1 MHEKWLAGPVDRN
14 WDLIVSY
21 FGDDPDR
28 YRVPD
33 VVRIDAKGPK
43 WPPLGRLIAS
53 LATLIDQYD
62 YIWLPDDD
70 IDADTAAVNLMF
82 DYCAEYQLSLA
93 QPALTPDSSIV
104 HPITRL
110 DARYTLR
117 FTNFA
122 EVMAPCL
129 SREFLRRTLGE
140 FTETQSGW
148 GMDYVWTSMLG
159 EGDTAI
165 LDAVPMRHSR
175 AQGSGPLYEAVR
187 EAGVE
192 DPREEYDAYMTR
204 KGLVRQQQ
212 VVYRGIPAG
221 FPEPASLVRR
231 RLTWQAPSRAVLD
244 PARCVVLV
252 PVADKIEPDCARGLF
267 ELERQGYTVWR
278 LYGASA
284 IDQARSQMATDAL
297 AAGFEE
303 LMWIDADIDFPP
315 DAVNRLRALDLPVV
329 CGVYA
334 KKGRRELVVHFL
346 PGTEQLVFGGA
357 GGVLEIKYAATGF
370 LLTKRSVY
378 EKIQA
383 AEQLPICNRQ
393 FGTPTVPYF
402 LPMVVDDGEN
412 PWYLGEDF
420 AFCERA
426 RRNGFP
432 IMADTRIRLGHIG
445 RNSYSWEEAGTDAPR
460 YHTYTYHL
468 HPPKQEQAEPENAA
482 PPAEKVALP
491 PIPDSPTPEDL
502 IGPDS
507 TPKDA
512 AAQDDSES
520 PTPIESDTDTPP
532 DTDAPDTVT
541 DPEAAPD
548 WALPRPDDAQPVSG
562 RKS

>member
-33 VVRIDAKGPK
+33 VVRVDAKGPK
-43 WPPLGRLIAS
+43 WPPLGQLIQN
-53 LATLIDQYD
+53 LATLVGQYD
-62 YIWLPDDD
+62 YVWLPDDD

-110 DARYTLR
+110 DPRYTLR
-117 FTNFA
+117 YTNFA

-129 SREFLRRTLGE
+129 SRDFLRRAAAE
-140 FTETQSGW
+140 FGETQSGW
-148 GMDYVWTSMLG
+148 GMDYVWTTMLG
-159 EGDTAI
+159 EGDIAI

-175 AQGSGPLYEAVR
+175 AQGSGPLYAAVR

-192 DPREEYDAYMTR
+192 DPRQEYEAYMAR
-204 KGLVRQQQ
+204 KGVVRQQQ
-212 VVYRGIPAG
+212 VMYRGIPVG
-221 FPEPASLVRR
+221 FPEPPGLTAR
-231 RLTWQAPSRAVLD
+231 RLAWQAPSPEALD
-244 PARCVVLV
+244 PKRCVVLV

-303 LMWIDADIDFPP
+303 LMWIDADIDFPV

-334 KKGRRELVVHFL
+334 KKGRRELVVHFER
-346 PGTEQLVFGGA
+346 GTDQLVFGEG

-370 LLTKRSVY
+370 LLTKRCVY
-378 EKIQA
+378 EKIEA
-383 AEQLPICNRQ
+383 AEQLPTCNRQ

-426 RRNGFP
+426 RRNGFA

-445 RNSYSWEEAGTDAPR
+445 RNSYSWEEAGTDSPR
-460 YHTYTYHL
+460 YSTYTYHL
-468 HPPKQEQAEPENAA
+468 HPPKEPDAEQ
-482 PPAEKVALP
+482 V
-491 PIPDSPTPEDL
+491 
-502 IGPDS
+502 
-507 TPKDA
+507 
-512 AAQDDSES
+512 
-520 PTPIESDTDTPP
+520 
-532 DTDAPDTVT
+532 
-541 DPEAAPD
+541 EAAPD
-548 WALPRPDDAQPVSG
+548 ERDDAAARPEPDGALPVSG
-562 RKS
+562 PNS

>member
-1 MHEKWLAGPVDRN
+1 MRRNLVIVRAGDTSMHEKWLAGPVDRN

-33 VVRIDAKGPK
+33 VVRVDAKGPK
-43 WPPLGRLIAS
+43 WPPLGQLIQN
-53 LATLIDQYD
+53 LATLVDQYD

-70 IDADTAAVNLMF
+70 IDADTASVNLMF
-82 DYCAEYQLSLA
+82 DYCAEYKLSLA

-110 DARYTLR
+110 DPRYTLR
-117 FTNFA
+117 YTNFA

-129 SREFLRRTLGE
+129 SGDFLRRTVAE
-140 FTETQSGW
+140 FGETQSGW

-159 EGDTAI
+159 EGDIAI

-175 AQGSGPLYEAVR
+175 AQGSGPLYAAVR

-192 DPREEYDAYMTR
+192 DPRQEYEAYMAR
-204 KGLVRQQQ
+204 KGIFRQPQ
-212 VVYRGIPAG
+212 VMYRGIPAG
-221 FPEPASLVRR
+221 FPEPASLTRR
-231 RLTWQAPSRAVLD
+231 RLMWQAPSREVLD
-244 PARCVVLV
+244 PGRCVVLV

-303 LMWIDADIDFPP
+303 LMWIDADIDFPA

-334 KKGRRELVVHFL
+334 KKGRRELVVHFE
-346 PGTEQLVFGGA
+346 PGTEQLVFGQG

-383 AEQLPICNRQ
+383 AEQLPTCNRQ

-402 LPMVVDDGEN
+402 LPMVIDDGEN

-426 RRNGFP
+426 RRNGFA

-445 RNSYSWEEAGTDAPR
+445 RNSYSWEEAGTDSPR
-460 YHTYTYHL
+460 YATYTYHL
-468 HPPKQEQAEPENAA
+468 HPPKDATAEPEPQPEAPAAGADASATAA
-482 PPAEKVALP
+482 PAWA
-491 PIPDSPTPEDL
+491 SPGQEEP
-502 IGPDS
+502 
-507 TPKDA
+507 
-512 AAQDDSES
+512 AAQ
-520 PTPIESDTDTPP
+520 
-532 DTDAPDTVT
+532 
-541 DPEAAPD
+541 PE
-548 WALPRPDDAQPVSG
+548 PDDAPPVSG
-562 RKS
+562 PNS